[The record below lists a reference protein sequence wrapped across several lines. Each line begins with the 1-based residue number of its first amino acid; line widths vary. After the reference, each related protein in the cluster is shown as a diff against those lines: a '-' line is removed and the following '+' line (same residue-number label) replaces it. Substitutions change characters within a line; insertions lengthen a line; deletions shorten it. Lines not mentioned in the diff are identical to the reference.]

1 MTRGTTVVVTVMGA
15 STSKREA
22 GEGFLE
28 QQVKKVTFSLR
39 TRGLLCRHK
48 YAISKLYSNRGHQI
62 TKQRHDYTPISY
74 RKGNRANITFAT
86 ALASS
91 S

>member
-28 QQVKKVTFSLR
+28 QQVKKGLHLVFESEVFYVDTSMLFQNCTVIGAIRLQNRDMIIHQFR
-39 TRGLLCRHK
+39 TGK
-48 YAISKLYSNRGHQI
+48 GTEQI
-62 TKQRHDYTPISY
+62 
-74 RKGNRANITFAT
+74 
-86 ALASS
+86 
-91 S
+91 